1 MQVYDTAL
9 CFRTAARCALRAL
22 AARPRGKAPRGYTST
37 PRFTVGTKRP
47 GFDTVLACATAAAAT
62 IRSHTAPLQH
72 HPPPTCAV
80 LRTVVGARHHPPC
93 ARARSGWPIGTGLM
107 AGKTQARAAG
117 AWLPPARTRHHA
129 SATLFQQARHSA
141 PLQAHG
147 AARRAGADGLAG
159 PAARDQWRGKL
170 APARRAPAAH
180 PRARGTMPAPPSSNR
195 RGAALRCR
203 RTAPPAVRAQT
214 VWLAQQPGIS
224 GGESLRQHRQCFA
237 ARPTHADSPAGSPDA
252 AIDARQGTS
261 WICTVKS

>member
-1 MQVYDTAL
+1 MMPTSPPSYKCTTPAL

-147 AARRAGADGLAG
+147 AA
-159 PAARDQWRGKL
+159 
-170 APARRAPAAH
+170 H

-237 ARPTHADSPAGSPDA
+237 ALPTHAYSPAGSPDA